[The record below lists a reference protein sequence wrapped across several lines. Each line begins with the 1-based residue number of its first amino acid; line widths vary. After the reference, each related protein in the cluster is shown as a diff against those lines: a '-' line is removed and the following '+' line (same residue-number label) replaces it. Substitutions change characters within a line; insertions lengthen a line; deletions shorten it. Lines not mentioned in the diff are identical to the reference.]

1 MAKKIIIIG
10 GEGKGGPIAATI
22 EDNRHM
28 FGDLTYEV
36 AGFLNDLEVGNTIHN
51 FPVLGGTGEVARFA
65 EEGYLF
71 VYAIHMLGNNY
82 KTEELFR
89 QVNVPQE
96 LLVNI
101 VSKRAF
107 VAHNAQL
114 GPGACVLVNGYVG
127 AGAQIGA
134 CTLVTSHAFV
144 GHDTVVGPL
153 SHLAVCCVVGSRI
166 EIGKVADVGIN
177 ATVLEKRKIGDYAVV
192 GAASLVTKDIP
203 EGQIWAG
210 SPARYFRD
218 VKKDGRA

>member
-1 MAKKIIIIG
+1 MSKKIIIIG

-22 EDNRHM
+22 EDNRHT
-28 FGDLTYEV
+28 FGDMTYEV
-36 AGFLNDLEVGNTIHN
+36 AGFLNDMELGNTIHG

-65 EEGYLF
+65 AEGYLF
-71 VYAIHMLGNNY
+71 VYAIHMLGRNY
-82 KTEELFR
+82 KTEELFHR
-89 QVNVPQE
+89 VDVPQD

-101 VSKRAF
+101 ISKRAF
-107 VAHNAQL
+107 VAHNAVL

-134 CTLVTSHAFV
+134 CCLVAAHAFV
-144 GHDTVVGPL
+144 GHDSVVGPL

-177 ATVLEKRKIGDYAVV
+177 ATVIEKRKIGDYAVV
-192 GAASLVTKDIP
+192 GAAALVTRDIP
-203 EGQIWAG
+203 AGQIWAG

-218 VKKDGRA
+218 VGRE